1 MCALAQRRLKER
13 PPHIACQTR
22 EEHQSNVEEE
32 VAHVSM
38 RSGMELAREIS
49 TLRDECAA
57 ECDAIVNSMS
67 RPSSSYDAPREAKEG
82 ESDLV
87 GGLRAEW
94 RLMLASLKRGGPAT
108 ATSATSSTTPCTRC
122 DELRSEVERLRGEG
136 AEQMDPESDRRHAKK
151 PASGGETLPTA
162 AVGAKWMANAAVGG
176 DDDHV
181 HDDHD
186 DESGAAVMHM
196 GRRPSS
202 ASLFR
207 DEDVLLTDDSSSSS
221 SPSLCGDAQGANGG
235 VNVGD
240 VGDEEEERAVARFRE
255 LHRRAGKGGAAA
267 EAGGELVDDLTS
279 MLLCLCPSPP
289 QKKPAFKPPADNSP
303 SVAAAMSS
311 NPTPARASTTPTKSR
326 HTLPTPSKPP
336 RDARRTDQAKTA
348 LSAFESPKKALGG
361 APERRGVSSK
371 DEVAT
376 AYNTPLARRS
386 QESSSSRGSSASK
399 SPFKERDRLLLSLLR
414 RSGTRRSLSSL
425 FNATQ

>member
-1 MCALAQRRLKER
+1 
-13 PPHIACQTR
+13 
-22 EEHQSNVEEE
+22 
-32 VAHVSM
+32 
-38 RSGMELAREIS
+38 
-49 TLRDECAA
+49 
-57 ECDAIVNSMS
+57 
-67 RPSSSYDAPREAKEG
+67 
-82 ESDLV
+82 
-87 GGLRAEW
+87 
-94 RLMLASLKRGGPAT
+94 MLASLKRGGPAT
-108 ATSATSSTTPCTRC
+108 ATSATSPTTPCTRC
-122 DELRSEVERLRGEG
+122 VELRNEVERLRGQG
-136 AEQMDPESDRRHAKK
+136 AEQMDSESGRRHAKK
-151 PASGGETLPTA
+151 PASGGEALPTA
-162 AVGAKWMANAAVGG
+162 AVGAKWMANAADG
-176 DDDHV
+176 D
-181 HDDHD
+181 DDHD
-186 DESGAAVMHM
+186 DESGAAVMHV

-207 DEDVLLTDDSSSSS
+207 DEDVLLTDSSSSS
-221 SPSLCGDAQGANGG
+221 SPSLCGDAQGADGG

-289 QKKPAFKPPADNSP
+289 QKKPTFKPPADNSP

-326 HTLPTPSKPP
+326 HTLPTPSKTP
-336 RDARRTDQAKTA
+336 REARRTDQAKTA
-348 LSAFESPKKALGG
+348 MSAFESPKKALGG
-361 APERRGVSSK
+361 APERKGGSSN